1 MLWQLSN
8 LTNDLIGCHQH
19 ERQIETR
26 LPSGRTITKNLEGK
40 TRDTNLIRGHNYICN
55 LCPKEV
61 LLSMSRW
68 VLSVTYAQTQ
78 KHCQRLCGRIK
89 ETIKNKL
96 SHISFLHIS
105 NSHSFKSH
113 DNSSYS
119 CDCCINIWK
128 DEDNCPNNTWD
139 KSGNP
144 SAVEDFRD
152 VMMTRE
158 DIGSNINA

>member
-19 ERQIETR
+19 ERQTETR
-26 LPSGRTITKNLEGK
+26 LAIREDEKNLEGK
-40 TRDTNLIRGHNYICN
+40 TRDTNLIRGHNYIYN
-55 LCPKEV
+55 LYPREV
-61 LLSMSRW
+61 LLSMSQW
-68 VLSVTYAQTQ
+68 VLSVTYAQIQ
-78 KHCQRLCGRIK
+78 KHWQSLCGKIK

-96 SHISFLHIS
+96 SRISFLHIS

-113 DNSSYS
+113 DNS
-119 CDCCINIWK
+119 CDCCINNWK

-139 KSGNP
+139 KSGNL
-144 SAVEDFRD
+144 SAVKDFRD

-158 DIGSNINA
+158 DIDSNINV